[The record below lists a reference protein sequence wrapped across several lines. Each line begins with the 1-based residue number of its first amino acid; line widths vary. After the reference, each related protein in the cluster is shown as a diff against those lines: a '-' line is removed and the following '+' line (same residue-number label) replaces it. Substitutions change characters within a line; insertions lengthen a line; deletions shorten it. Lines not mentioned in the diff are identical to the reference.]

1 LWVTGE
7 YFDSFRAAELAARGR
22 LDVPAQPDPLLRL
35 EWFART
41 WDHAAPGARPLIA
54 RARTGQAEAWLF
66 LARTRPKRAVALV
79 GAHSI
84 RFAPIFV
91 GNPGASMNYALLRG
105 MARRLRLFGLARIT
119 LEPLLPEDA
128 ALVRQAFRAGGWA
141 VRDRAG
147 PANFTL
153 DVSGRHF
160 EDYWESCPVQLHA
173 QVAAGSRH
181 LHVEIT
187 DMITPRL
194 WEEVELVGGPEPFLR
209 ALAQDA
215 SVDRT
220 LRLGIARVGD
230 APVAAQLWTFEAGIG
245 TAHWRVEDR
254 EARQVF
260 PSAELTASMLR
271 YLINVDHAQTIDL
284 GNGEEADLAAWADNR
299 RVLRRL
305 DLFNPRA
312 PSAWAP
318 ALVAA
323 AVGLVRR
330 APLD

>member
-7 YFDSFRAAELAARGR
+7 YFDSFRAAELASRGR
-22 LDVPAQPDPLLRL
+22 LDAPAQPDPLLRL

-41 WDHAAPGARPLIA
+41 WEQVAPGARPLIA
-54 RARTGQAEAWLF
+54 RARAGQTEAWLF
-66 LARTRPKRAVALV
+66 LARTRPNRVAAMV

-84 RFAPIFV
+84 RFAPVFI
-91 GNPGASMNYALLRG
+91 GDPDAPMKRALLSA
-105 MARRLRLFGLARIT
+105 MARRLRLFGLARLT
-119 LEPLLPEDA
+119 LEPLLSQDA
-128 ALVRQAFRAGGWA
+128 ALLRQAFGTGGWI

-147 PANFTL
+147 PANFIL
-153 DVSGRHF
+153 DVAGRHF
-160 EDYWESCPVQLHA
+160 EDYWESCPVQLHE

-187 DMITPRL
+187 DLITPRL
-194 WEEVELVGGPEPFLR
+194 WEEVELVGGPDPFLR

-230 APVAAQLWTFEAGIG
+230 APVAAQLWTFEDGVG

-271 YLINVDHAQTIDL
+271 YLINVDHAQVIDL
-284 GNGEEADLAAWADNR
+284 GNGKEADLADWADNR

-305 DLFNPRA
+305 DLFNPRL

-318 ALVAA
+318 ALAA
-323 AVGLVRR
+323 SAAGLVRR

>member
-1 LWVTGE
+1 M
-7 YFDSFRAAELAARGR
+7 
-22 LDVPAQPDPLLRL
+22 
-35 EWFART
+35 
-41 WDHAAPGARPLIA
+41 
-54 RARTGQAEAWLF
+54 EAWLF
-66 LARTRPKRAVALV
+66 LVRTSPNRATALV
-79 GAHSI
+79 GEHSI
-84 RFAPIFV
+84 HFAPAFA
-91 GNPGASMNYALLRG
+91 GGPDDQMKRALLRA
-105 MARRLRLFGLARIT
+105 MARRLRLFSLARIT

-128 ALVRQAFRAGGWA
+128 ALLRQAFRAGGWI
-141 VRDRAG
+141 VHDRTG

-153 DVSGRHF
+153 DVAGRHF
-160 EDYWESCPVQLHA
+160 EDYWETCSARLHE

-187 DMITPRL
+187 DLITPRL
-194 WEEVELVGGPEPFLR
+194 WEEVEMVGGPDPFLR

-230 APVAAQLWTFEAGIG
+230 APVAAQLWTFEDGEAL
-245 TAHWRVEDR
+245 AHWRVEDR
-254 EARQVF
+254 EARHLY

-271 YLINVDHAQTIDL
+271 YLINVDHAQAVDL
-284 GNGEEADLAAWADNR
+284 GNGKEADLADWADNR

-305 DLFNPRA
+305 DLFNPRV

-318 ALVAA
+318 AFAASVA
-323 AVGLVRR
+323 GLVRR

>member
-7 YFDSFRAAELAARGR
+7 YFDSFRAAQLAARGR
-22 LDVPAQPDPLLRL
+22 LDAPAQSDPLLRL
-35 EWFART
+35 EWFGRT
-41 WDHAAPGARPLIA
+41 WEHAYPDARLLIA
-54 RARTGQAEAWLF
+54 RARAGQAEAWLF
-66 LARTRPKRAVALV
+66 LARTRPNRAAALV
-79 GAHSI
+79 GEHSI
-84 RFAPIFV
+84 HFAPAFA
-91 GNPGASMNYALLRG
+91 GDPDDAMKRALLRA
-105 MARRLRLFGLARIT
+105 MARRLRLFGMARLT
-119 LEPLLPEDA
+119 LEPLLPDDA
-128 ALVRQAFRAGGWA
+128 ALLRQAFRSGGWT
-141 VRDRAG
+141 VHDRAG

-153 DVSGRHF
+153 DVGGRHF
-160 EDYWESCPVQLHA
+160 EEYWEGCPAQLHE

-187 DMITPRL
+187 DLITPRL
-194 WEEVELVGGPEPFLR
+194 WEEVELVGGPDPFLR

-230 APVAAQLWTFEAGIG
+230 APVAAQLWTFEEGLAL
-245 TAHWRVEDR
+245 AHWRVEDR
-254 EARQVF
+254 EARDVY

-271 YLINVDHAQTIDL
+271 YLMNVDHAERIDL
-284 GNGEEADLAAWADNR
+284 GNGKEADLADWADNR

-318 ALVAA
+318 ALGASAA
-323 AVGLVRR
+323 GLVRR
-330 APLD
+330 SPLD

>member
-7 YFDSFRAAELAARGR
+7 YFDSFRAAQLAARGR
-22 LDVPAQPDPLLRL
+22 LDAPTQADPLLRL
-35 EWFART
+35 EWFGRT
-41 WDHAAPGARPLIA
+41 WDQAHRDARLLIA
-54 RARTGQAEAWLF
+54 RARAGQAEAWLF
-66 LARTRPKRAVALV
+66 LARTRPNRAVALV
-79 GAHSI
+79 GDHSI
-84 RFAPIFV
+84 HFAPAFAGDPDEV
-91 GNPGASMNYALLRG
+91 MKRALLRA
-105 MARRLRLFGLARIT
+105 MARRLRLFGTTRLT
-119 LEPLLPEDA
+119 LEPLLPADA
-128 ALVRQAFRAGGWA
+128 ALIAQAFRAGGWV

-153 DVSGRHF
+153 DVGGRHF
-160 EDYWESCPVQLHA
+160 EDYWESCPIQLHE

-187 DMITPRL
+187 DLITPAL
-194 WEEVELVGGPEPFLR
+194 WEEVELVGGPDPFLR

-230 APVAAQLWTFEAGIG
+230 APVAAQLWTIEDSLAL
-245 TAHWRVEDR
+245 AHWRVEDKAAR
-254 EARQVF
+254 EVY

-271 YLINVDHAQTIDL
+271 YLMNVDHAHTIDL
-284 GNGEEADLAAWADNR
+284 GNGKEADLADWADNR

-312 PSAWAP
+312 ASSWVP
-318 ALVAA
+318 ALGASAA
-323 AVGLVRR
+323 GLVRGR
-330 APLD
+330 SLD

>member
-1 LWVTGE
+1 M
-7 YFDSFRAAELAARGR
+7 
-22 LDVPAQPDPLLRL
+22 
-35 EWFART
+35 
-41 WDHAAPGARPLIA
+41 
-54 RARTGQAEAWLF
+54 
-66 LARTRPKRAVALV
+66 KR
-79 GAHSI
+79 
-84 RFAPIFV
+84 
-91 GNPGASMNYALLRG
+91 ALLRA
-105 MARRLRLFGLARIT
+105 MARRLRLFGIARLT

-128 ALVRQAFRAGGWA
+128 APLAHAFRSGGWV

-153 DVSGRHF
+153 DVAGRHF
-160 EDYWESCPVQLHA
+160 EDYWETCPAQLHE

-187 DMITPRL
+187 DLITPAL
-194 WEEVELVGGPEPFLR
+194 WEEVELVGGPDPFLR

-230 APVAAQLWTFEAGIG
+230 APVAAQLWTFEDGLG
-245 TAHWRVEDR
+245 LAHWRVEDR
-254 EARQVF
+254 EAREVY

-271 YLINVDHAQTIDL
+271 YLMNVDHARTIDL
-284 GNGEEADLAAWADNR
+284 GNGKEGDLADWADDR

-312 PSAWAP
+312 PSAWIP
-318 ALVAA
+318 AIGASAA
-323 AVGLVRR
+323 GLVRR
-330 APLD
+330 SSLD